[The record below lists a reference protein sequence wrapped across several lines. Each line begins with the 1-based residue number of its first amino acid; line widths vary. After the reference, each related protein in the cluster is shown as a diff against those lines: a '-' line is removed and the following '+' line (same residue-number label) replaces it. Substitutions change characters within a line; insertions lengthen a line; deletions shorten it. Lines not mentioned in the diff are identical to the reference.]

1 MHAGAQDPLGLGDVR
16 IGELR
21 QREIRLHPEDL
32 RRAQARLAGFYH
44 RECARTTAARGDR
57 PGPAVAPPDRSLT
70 SCVRPPTP
78 APAYVS
84 GHAAPP
90 RLFRE
95 MTMRRIAMLTVLTLL
110 AGTATSAL
118 AEGDRRR
125 ATREAPSVSA
135 ASIAAKLDALG
146 YDVRRLKL
154 DDGQYKVSARDRA
167 SGGLVKVRFDPAN
180 GELMRAKLDD

>member
-1 MHAGAQDPLGLGDVR
+1 
-16 IGELR
+16 
-21 QREIRLHPEDL
+21 
-32 RRAQARLAGFYH
+32 
-44 RECARTTAARGDR
+44 
-57 PGPAVAPPDRSLT
+57 
-70 SCVRPPTP
+70 
-78 APAYVS
+78 
-84 GHAAPP
+84 
-90 RLFRE
+90 
-95 MTMRRIAMLTVLTLL
+95 MRRIAMLTVLTLL
-110 AGTATSAL
+110 AGTTTSAL